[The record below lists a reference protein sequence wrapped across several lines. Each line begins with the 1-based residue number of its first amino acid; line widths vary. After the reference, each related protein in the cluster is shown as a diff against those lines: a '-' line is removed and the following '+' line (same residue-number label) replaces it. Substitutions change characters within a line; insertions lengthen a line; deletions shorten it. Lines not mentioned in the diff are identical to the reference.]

1 MKITDVEISTLY
13 TRLEALEMKLSFQ
26 EDTIE
31 QLNDVVSSQTIEI
44 QKLWDANRLLKTSL
58 SELRARQ
65 PGSNEAEPPPPH
77 Y

>member
-1 MKITDVEISTLY
+1 MKMAEVEISTLY

-31 QLNDVVSSQTIEI
+31 QLNDVVTSQTIEI
-44 QKLWDANRLLKTSL
+44 QKLWDANRLLKASL
-58 SELRARQ
+58 SELRAGQ